1 LVEIRGKIA
10 RKLNFWDQL
19 RAKLKKFATKNYFAK
34 GVKLWEPNQL
44 KLEVK
49 LKKFKSLMVN

>member
-1 LVEIRGKIA
+1 MGKIA
-10 RKLNFWDQL
+10 RKLKFWDQL
-19 RAKLKKFATKNYFAK
+19 RAKLKKFATKNHFAK
-34 GVKLWEPNQL
+34 GAKLWELNQL